1 MDKDDINIW
10 RFNLHTNDG
19 AEKQKEVIE
28 KTKKDF
34 ITIKYFVA
42 LKTLRRD

>member
-10 RFNLHTNDG
+10 RFNLHTHEG

-34 ITIKYFVA
+34 ITKEYFIV
-42 LKTLRRD
+42 

>member
-1 MDKDDINIW
+1 MDKNDINIC

-34 ITIKYFVA
+34 ITKEYFIV
-42 LKTLRRD
+42 

>member
-34 ITIKYFVA
+34 IMEEYFTV
-42 LKTLRRD
+42 